1 MPRDFSLYLED
12 VIEAIAKIRRYTTG
26 LSTCFPSR

>member
-1 MPRDFSLYLED
+1 MPRDFRLYRED

-26 LSTCFPSR
+26 LSFH